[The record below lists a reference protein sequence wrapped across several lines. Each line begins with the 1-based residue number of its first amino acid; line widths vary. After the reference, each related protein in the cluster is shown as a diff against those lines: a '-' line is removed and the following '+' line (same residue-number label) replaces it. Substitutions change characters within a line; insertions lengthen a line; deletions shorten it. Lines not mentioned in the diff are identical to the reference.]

1 MVIQNEVEMTIALSS
16 PVTGSAQTGLTSPTY
31 TVVADVPPNAYSK
44 QYAVTALGGTQ
55 TGVDVHGASKPF
67 TITFS
72 RPANIRS
79 APVVNPVTGIMS
91 NVPRNVYSALV
102 RKGMLPGV
110 GQNPQ
115 ISVLRVDFSVPAGA
129 DLTEPEDIRAAC
141 SLLIGSLSQQ
151 SAGIGDTLV
160 NALL

>member
-1 MVIQNEVEMTIALSS
+1 MTIALST

-72 RPANIRS
+72 RPAQIRS
-79 APVVNPVTGIMS
+79 APSVSPVTGVMP
-91 NVPRNVYSALV
+91 NTPRNVYSVKV
-102 RKGMLPGV
+102 RKGTVPGV
-110 GQNPQ
+110 NQNPQ
-115 ISVLRVDFSVPAGA
+115 VMVLSCDFAVPAGS
-129 DLTEPEDIRAAC
+129 DLVEPEDIRAAV
-141 SLLIGSLSQQ
+141 SLLIGSLTQQ
-151 SAGIGDTLV
+151 SSGLGDTLI